1 MNSEQPESQ
10 SKKSLTYFA
19 PSRESIE
26 RLVRAVCVDLETSGD
41 KAPDREEMRSDL
53 ANLLEVIAS
62 VQVVKINKKSAE
74 SLDSETSQE

>member
-10 SKKSLTYFA
+10 SKKSLTYYA

-26 RLVRAVCVDLETSGD
+26 RLVRAFCVDLEIRGE
-41 KAPDREEMRSDL
+41 KAPDLDEMRSDL

-62 VQVVKINKKSAE
+62 VQVQQINKQAGE
-74 SLDSETSQE
+74 SLDTGTSEE

>member
-26 RLVRAVCVDLETSGD
+26 RLVRMVCVDLETSGE
-41 KAPDREEMRSDL
+41 KASDREEMRSDL

-62 VQVVKINKKSAE
+62 VQVAKINKKSGE
-74 SLDSETSQE
+74 SLDSKTSQE